1 VVPTLLLLLLLTPL
15 MLLYELL
22 WIVQVTLE
30 ETKEKS
36 VLKMVYRK
44 LSKKMVYQH
53 YRKTLNLQ

>member
-44 LSKKMVYQH
+44 LSKKMVYKH
-53 YRKTLNLQ
+53 YRNLQ

>member
-44 LSKKMVYQH
+44 LSKKMVYKH